1 MKGFVDG
8 ITPVGEVTV
17 ELLPDPAVRVKLAQV
32 KRVALR
38 VWTLMERLPRNAPI
52 PLLVEA

>member
-1 MKGFVDG
+1 VKGFVDG